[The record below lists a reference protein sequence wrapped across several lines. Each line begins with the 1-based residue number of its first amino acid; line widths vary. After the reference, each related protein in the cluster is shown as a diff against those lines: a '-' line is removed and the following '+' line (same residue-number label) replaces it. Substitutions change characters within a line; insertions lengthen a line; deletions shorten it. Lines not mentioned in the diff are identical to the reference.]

1 MTALMMALIWA
12 IVGVVLIISE
22 FFIPGF
28 VIFFFG
34 AGALFNALL
43 TALIPPLQNSIL
55 LQVFVWLAASGLSL
69 FTLRKYFS
77 KIFKG
82 RLVDGKGST
91 DYAGEKA
98 VVTEDITPDKQGRI
112 RFQGTSW
119 KAMSYNETLKA
130 GETVEILKEDNLTFI
145 VTRSL
150 LDE

>member
-1 MTALMMALIWA
+1 MMALIWA

-82 RLVDGKGST
+82 RLVDGKGAT

-98 VVTEDITPDKQGRI
+98 VVTEDITPDKPGRI

-130 GETVEILKEDNLTFI
+130 GETVEILKEDNLTFV
-145 VTRSL
+145 VTNSL